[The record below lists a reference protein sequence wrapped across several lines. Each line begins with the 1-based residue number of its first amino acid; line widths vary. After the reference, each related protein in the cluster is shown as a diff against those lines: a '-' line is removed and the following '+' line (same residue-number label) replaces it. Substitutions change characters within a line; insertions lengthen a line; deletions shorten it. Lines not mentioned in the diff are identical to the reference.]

1 MQVPGRTESRGRA
14 PRTGCSAAIV
24 SLASVFVAKVPL
36 GSAFLLFYQGP
47 DWRCAEATRLS
58 SVGFDWFAQDIQ
70 RCSTI
75 LSNFAYP
82 RFQGYAARPPGC
94 VPLEPRVRSTPSG
107 LRTHGTEGT
116 QCARPYAYTE
126 ASINCAGRRSMG
138 SMSSLH
144 NPPPSDASLRDLNV
158 AEQILER
165 AAEIRSLGEYIGF
178 WEWLC
183 WSHTAQARVY
193 MLIGRDLYDVQE
205 IFAPTLPVLAVD
217 APVHIPVATQ
227 VRHGV
232 SFSIFLNC
240 FC

>member
-94 VPLEPRVRSTPSG
+94 VPLEPRVRSTPPR
-107 LRTHGTEGT
+107 LRSLGTEGT
-116 QCARPYAYTE
+116 QHPRLPADPWNRGYAAHPPDCVPTEPRVRNAPARMPTRRLL
-126 ASINCAGRRSMG
+126 SIV
-138 SMSSLH
+138 
-144 NPPPSDASLRDLNV
+144 PVV
-158 AEQILER
+158 A
-165 AAEIRSLGEYIGF
+165 A
-178 WEWLC
+178 W
-183 WSHTAQARVY
+183 AQ
-193 MLIGRDLYDVQE
+193 
-205 IFAPTLPVLAVD
+205 
-217 APVHIPVATQ
+217 
-227 VRHGV
+227 
-232 SFSIFLNC
+232 
-240 FC
+240 

>member
-1 MQVPGRTESRGRA
+1 MCRGHEAIFCRFRLVRTRHSTVLHDFVKFCVPSVPRVRSTPPRLRTLGTEGTQHT
-14 PRTGCSAAIV
+14 PSAA
-24 SLASVFVAKVPL
+24 
-36 GSAFLLFYQGP
+36 
-47 DWRCAEATRLS
+47 
-58 SVGFDWFAQDIQ
+58 
-70 RCSTI
+70 
-75 LSNFAYP
+75 YP
-82 RFQGYAARPPGC
+82 WNRRYAAPPLAC
-94 VPLEPRVRSTPSG
+94 VPLEPRVRSTPPG